1 MLMFITS
8 AFTIILIIN
17 FLAFLFAFKWQT
29 DKLTDITYS
38 LSFIVA
44 VLYSY
49 VSSPDWSWVQMSI
62 AVAIVLWAIRLGGY
76 LFWRVHKV
84 GKDDRFDEMRPIW
97 YSYIKFWILQA
108 LSICVVVLPA
118 VIALHKNSGGGDV
131 LNVATIGGLIL
142 IVSGWFIEAIADY
155 QKSAFK
161 SKTKGQNVFMKSGLY
176 SIVRFPN
183 YLGEILFWIGIFIL
197 ATPYLDS
204 WEYVSIVSPIW
215 IIVLL
220 TRISGIPLLVQSHDI
235 KYGSMSSYQEYKKS
249 TAKLVPGVY

>member
-1 MLMFITS
+1 MLTFLTTT
-8 AFTIILIIN
+8 FTIILIVN
-17 FLAFLFAFKWQT
+17 LLAFGFAFKWQT

-38 LSFIVA
+38 LSFILA
-44 VLYSY
+44 IGYSY
-49 VSSPDWSWVQMSI
+49 VSSSDWSWVQMVI
-62 AVAIVLWAIRLGGY
+62 AAAIVLWAIRLGGY

-97 YSYIKFWILQA
+97 HSYIKFWILQT

-118 VIALHKNSGGGDV
+118 IIALYKSLDGETV
-131 LNVATIGGLIL
+131 LNLATIGGLIL
-142 IVSGWFIEAIADY
+142 IVSGWLLEAIADY

-161 SKTKGQNVFMKSGLY
+161 SNTKGQTAFMKSGLY

-197 ATPYLDS
+197 AATYLDS
-204 WEYVSIVSPIW
+204 WEYASIVSPIW

-235 KYGSMSSYQEYKKS
+235 KYGDMTSYQEYKKS
-249 TAKLVPGVY
+249 TAKLVPWVY